1 MIEVSVQKDEIRV
14 LGHSGYAPPGQ
25 DIVCAAVSTLTQ
37 GLIASIE
44 GLTGDRPDYTIA
56 PGVFILSIKDLSEK
70 SKLLVDSFF
79 LGISMIAREYP
90 ECVKFC
96 PKSTLN
102 YCHRLGQKT
111 ERGGNRKE

>member
-1 MIEVSVQKDEIRV
+1 MINVSVQKDEIRV

-56 PGVFILSIKDLSEK
+56 PGVFILKIGDLSEK

-79 LGISMIAREYP
+79 VGIYGVTSAHPDY
-90 ECVKFC
+90 V
-96 PKSTLN
+96 
-102 YCHRLGQKT
+102 RLV
-111 ERGGNRKE
+111 

>member
-56 PGVFILSIKDLSEK
+56 PGVFILKIKDLSAK
-70 SKLLVDSFF
+70 AKLLVDSFF
-79 LGISMIAREYP
+79 IGISGTIDAYP
-90 ECVKFC
+90 EYV
-96 PKSTLN
+96 
-102 YCHRLGQKT
+102 RIV
-111 ERGGNRKE
+111 

>member
-1 MIEVSVQKDEIRV
+1 MINVSVQKDEIRV

-25 DIVCAAVSTLTQ
+25 DIVCAAVSTLRQ

-56 PGVFILSIKDLSEK
+56 PGVFILKITDLSEK

-79 LGISMIAREYP
+79 LGICGVA
-90 ECVKFC
+90 
-96 PKSTLN
+96 STHPD
-102 YCHRLGQKT
+102 YVRLV
-111 ERGGNRKE
+111 

>member
-56 PGVFILSIKDLSEK
+56 PGVFILKIKNLSEK

-79 LGISMIAREYP
+79 QGICGVA
-90 ECVKFC
+90 
-96 PKSTLN
+96 STHPD
-102 YCHRLGQKT
+102 YVRLV
-111 ERGGNRKE
+111 

>member
-1 MIEVSVQKDEIRV
+1 MIEASVQKDEIRV

-56 PGVFILSIKDLSEK
+56 PGVFILKIKDLSEK

-79 LGISMIAREYP
+79 LGICGVA
-90 ECVKFC
+90 
-96 PKSTLN
+96 STHPD
-102 YCHRLGQKT
+102 YVRLV
-111 ERGGNRKE
+111 

>member
-44 GLTGDRPDYTIA
+44 GLAGDRQDYTIA
-56 PGVFILSIKDLSEK
+56 PGIFILKIKDLSEK

-79 LGISMIAREYP
+79 IAICGVADAYP
-90 ECVKFC
+90 
-96 PKSTLN
+96 N
-102 YCHRLGQKT
+102 HIRIA
-111 ERGGNRKE
+111 

>member
-1 MIEVSVQKDEIRV
+1 MIEASVQKDEIRV

-44 GLTGDRPDYTIA
+44 GLTDDRPDYTIA
-56 PGVFILSIKDLSEK
+56 PGVFILKIKDLSEK

-79 LGISMIAREYP
+79 VGICGVADAYP
-90 ECVKFC
+90 DYV
-96 PKSTLN
+96 
-102 YCHRLGQKT
+102 RIV
-111 ERGGNRKE
+111 